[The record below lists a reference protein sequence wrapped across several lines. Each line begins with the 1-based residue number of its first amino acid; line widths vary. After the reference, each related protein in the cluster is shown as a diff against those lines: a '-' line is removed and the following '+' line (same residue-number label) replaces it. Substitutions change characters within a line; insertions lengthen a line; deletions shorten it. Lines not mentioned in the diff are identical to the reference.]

1 MRDKANCICSYPNK
15 ACAGQRQ
22 CHKHGHG
29 FHGEKCDEASN
40 APGSNSARVFSK
52 LKRNSSPTLTD
63 PAYRVTMARDGQAQS
78 WSENYVLQPPS
89 TPPISGDSKRNDGAG
104 WSGSKLV
111 RELRSPTTFNPDHGG
126 DQRFN
131 SHGIGDAR
139 YGSFSGTEGGRFT
152 GVTSAETSPPS
163 TVMTARG

>member
-1 MRDKANCICSYPNK
+1 MPCEPCGKASRYRDGFNLAFDRRTRKQRDPWHRVCVRDKANCFCFYPNK

-63 PAYRVTMARDGQAQS
+63 PAYRVTMAGDGQAQS
-78 WSENYVLQPPS
+78 WSESYALQPPS
-89 TPPISGDSKRNDGAG
+89 TPPISGDSERNDGEG

-111 RELRSPTTFNPDHGG
+111 RELRSPTTFNPAHKW
-126 DQRFN
+126 
-131 SHGIGDAR
+131 
-139 YGSFSGTEGGRFT
+139 
-152 GVTSAETSPPS
+152 
-163 TVMTARG
+163 